1 MTLELAEAQVQGQSQ
16 EVAGDLKANNG
27 GMQQESNVN
36 GGSNGPELE
45 LHRACVEG
53 QLDEVRA
60 VLSRGLE
67 QLEQLG
73 TCNSTFCPTS
83 PTKGYAN

>member
-1 MTLELAEAQVQGQSQ
+1 MTLELAGPQAQVQGQAQ
-16 EVAGDLKANNG
+16 EAAGDLKANG
-27 GMQQESNVN
+27 GFQPEVN
-36 GGSNGPELE
+36 GNGPELE

-60 VLSRGLE
+60 VLSRGLD

-73 TCNSTFCPTS
+73 KSTFQKLGHQDTRLGQ
-83 PTKGYAN
+83 TTDV

>member
-1 MTLELAEAQVQGQSQ
+1 MTLELAEAQVQGQNQ
-16 EVAGDLKANNG
+16 EVAGDLKANDG
-27 GMQQESNVN
+27 GMQQESIAN

-73 TCNSTFCPTS
+73 MCILCLTFSDERIHELT
-83 PTKGYAN
+83 

>member
-1 MTLELAEAQVQGQSQ
+1 MTLELAEPQVEAQPQVQGQ
-16 EVAGDLKANNG
+16 EVAGDLKANG
-27 GMQQESNVN
+27 GFQPESN
-36 GGSNGPELE
+36 GNGPELE

-73 TCNSTFCPTS
+73 MSISVCLMLPH
-83 PTKGYAN
+83 G